1 MRRLDRAAG
10 ESLAISWNGRRIE
23 CRVGDSVAAALY
35 AAGIRRLASSR
46 KFHRPIG
53 LSGIYPAGSL
63 LRIDGMPHQRADRI
77 VVRDGMDVR
86 EQNVWPSSQFDLLRL
101 MRLLPRKPFEA
112 GFEHPAWL
120 PSGTRRFDRWEAL
133 LRYLAGIADPP
144 DSKRAGAP
152 IPGDLVAFDVAIV
165 GGGPAGR
172 AAAIDEARAGKSVL
186 LVSRGHTPGAGARAM
201 GAALPDLP
209 PSVRI
214 VAAAEA
220 FGLYR
225 RGTLLGIAPFDG
237 SSATLVEANEIVLAT
252 GRRSCPPLVPG
263 IDLPGVLDLKTALAV
278 AHDHAVA
285 PGHSVLLV
293 GTGDLAPIA
302 ARFAARGV
310 RIVEQAPAASLDRVL
325 GWNEVTG
332 AVVAGRRIA
341 CDAVVHAGPWRSD
354 PSLSFQA
361 AADGGFR
368 MLPGAPS
375 ARLRIVGS
383 AAEASEPILCPR
395 HGRSAFVC
403 PCMDVTQAEIE
414 ACIAE
419 TQHVEELKRL
429 TSCGMG
435 PCQGFPCWD
444 NLAAMLERAT
454 GAAATNFGH
463 PTFRPPRAAL
473 TLAQAAGLA
482 DLVAPEPAARP

>member
-1 MRRLDRAAG
+1 MRRLGHATG
-10 ESLAISWNGRRIE
+10 VTVSLGWNGRRIE
-23 CRVGDSVAAALY
+23 ARAGDSVGAALY
-35 AAGIRRLASSR
+35 GAGIRRLVSSR
-46 KFHRPIG
+46 KFHRSIG
-53 LSGIYPAGSL
+53 LSGAYPAGSL
-63 LRIDGMPHQRADRI
+63 IRIDGAPHQRADRI

-86 EQNVWPSSQFDLLRL
+86 EQNVWPSSGFDLLRS

-112 GFEHPAWL
+112 GFEHPSWL
-120 PSGTRRFDRWEAL
+120 PSGTRLFDRWESL
-133 LRYLAGIADPP
+133 LRYLAGLADPP
-144 DSKRAGAP
+144 DPTRAGAP
-152 IPGDLVAFDVAIV
+152 IPGEVVAFEVAVV

-172 AAAIDEARAGKSVL
+172 AAAIDAARAGKSVL
-186 LVSRGHTPGAGARAM
+186 LVSRGRVPGASARAT
-201 GAALPDLP
+201 GAGLPDLP
-209 PSVRI
+209 ASVRV
-214 VAAAEA
+214 VASAEA

-237 SSATLVEANEIVLAT
+237 SAAMLVEANEVVLAT

-263 IDLPGVLDLKTALAV
+263 IDLPGVLDLKTALAF

-285 PGHSVLLV
+285 SGHSVLLV
-293 GTGDLAPIA
+293 GTGNLAPIA
-302 ARFAARGV
+302 ARFATLGV
-310 RIVEQAPAASLDRVL
+310 RIVEQAPASSLERVL

-332 AVVAGRRIA
+332 ATVAGHRIA

-368 MLPGAPS
+368 MLPGMPS

-383 AAEASEPILCPR
+383 AADASEPILCPR
-395 HGRSAFVC
+395 HGGSAFVC

-414 ACIAE
+414 ACIAK

-454 GAAATNFGH
+454 GAAAASFGH
-463 PTFRPPRAAL
+463 PTFRPPRGAL

-482 DLVAPEPAARP
+482 DLVAPEPAECT